1 MNNFKGLSLYS
12 PPPTDSAEKR
22 PVAEGTYSA
31 AGEPID
37 KHLDNNFMGNTPRMK
52 ELTKTINKVAKS
64 DAPTIL
70 LEGESG
76 TGKNSVA
83 RLIHTKSKRA
93 DHNFVEINCASLPET
108 LIESELFGHERGAFT
123 DAKQMK
129 KGLFEVARGGTIF
142 LDEIGEMS
150 ISTQAKL
157 LHVIENHTYRRIGGT
172 DIINTEVRVI
182 AATSINLK
190 DAVAT
195 KRFRE
200 DLYFRL
206 QLIPM
211 AIPALRERAE
221 DIIFLAEHF
230 IHRYNQEYKKTINGI
245 TAESQ
250 ERMKAYPWPGNV
262 RELKNMIER
271 IAILENIIWIELAH
285 LPPEIRFGSGDDT
298 LQCIIPD
305 RGVNLDHMEKNFIIE
320 ALKKTNGNQSRAAK
334 LLGITRHTLRYRMEK
349 FGLGF

>member
-1 MNNFKGLSLYS
+1 MNNFRSLSLYS
-12 PPPTDSAEKR
+12 TDSTEKR
-22 PVAEGTYSA
+22 PETEDTYPT
-31 AGEPID
+31 AGGSTD
-37 KHLDNNFMGNTPRMK
+37 KHLSDSFMGSTPYMK
-52 ELTKTINKVAKS
+52 ELMKTIDKVAKS
-64 DAPTIL
+64 NAPTIL

-76 TGKNSVA
+76 TGKNSAA
-83 RLIHTKSKRA
+83 RLIHTKSKQA
-93 DHNFVEINCASLPET
+93 SYNFVEINCASLPET

-123 DAKQMK
+123 DAKQLK
-129 KGLFEVARGGTIF
+129 KGLFEIARGGTIF

-150 ISTQAKL
+150 TFTQAKL

-172 DIINTEVRVI
+172 DIINSQVRVI

-190 DAVAT
+190 DAVAS

-206 QLIPM
+206 QLIPI
-211 AIPALRERAE
+211 AIPALRERSE
-221 DIIFLAEHF
+221 DIILLAEHF
-230 IHRYNQEYKKTINGI
+230 IHRYNHEYKRMINGI
-245 TAESQ
+245 TAEAQ
-250 ERMKAYPWPGNV
+250 DRMKLYSWPGNV

-271 IAILENIIWIELAH
+271 IAILENIIWIESSH
-285 LPPEIRFGSGDDT
+285 LPPEIRFGSDDET
-298 LQCIIPD
+298 PHCTIPD